1 MEVLVSRGVCPCA
14 SVGGCVW
21 PTPPLW
27 GRWGPGAD
35 SGGTDTVSCLAEPSS
50 EEPFLPHR
58 LPPASSVLWAGR
70 LSLPWQGQR
79 GGPARGPW
87 PRAARPQ
94 QAKDSL
100 SWEGTGP
107 GLQLLLLGG
116 AVGGDGSHLSAQP
129 SPPRGQRPR
138 RGTTPKTLSVPSE
151 LIPPPVRLSQKPEK
165 MSQVLGKWGSSWGP
179 SPLDPNYCWLGVG
192 WEVVCPLEDSL
203 PVPPSHSGHGPVFQ
217 ISPFPTLFPAASFT
231 HPVLLKGALRRT
243 NFLWTE
249 QCPINLT
256 RDLNLAT
263 FQPLI

>member
-1 MEVLVSRGVCPCA
+1 MEELVSRGVCPCV

-50 EEPFLPHR
+50 KEPV
-58 LPPASSVLWAGR
+58 PPAQAASCKLCPLGWPLVPSLARAERRPSQGALAPGSSPTAGQGLSVLGGDRPWAAAAPPGRGSGGR
-70 LSLPWQGQR
+70 LS
-79 GGPARGPW
+79 
-87 PRAARPQ
+87 
-94 QAKDSL
+94 SL
-100 SWEGTGP
+100 STALSAQGSAPQKGHNPKDPLGPLRADSSSCTFVPETWENELSPGEM
-107 GLQLLLLGG
+107 GLQLGAQSPWPQLLL
-116 AVGGDGSHLSAQP
+116 VGGGV
-129 SPPRGQRPR
+129 RG
-138 RGTTPKTLSVPSE
+138 
-151 LIPPPVRLSQKPEK
+151 
-165 MSQVLGKWGSSWGP
+165 
-179 SPLDPNYCWLGVG
+179 CH
-192 WEVVCPLEDSL
+192 PLEDSP